1 MHRLHPGRIDDWSVR
16 RRVRA
21 VAALLVLL
29 AVVAALPTAHSYLRA
44 TAFSADVVLQLPV
57 RPLAWATHAPTI
69 EDFEWGGEGSGR
81 GQLTLPAGDDQ
92 QPAIILV
99 LGADPAPADDE
110 RVLSLTGGLARV
122 GFAVLLTESDDLNAA
137 VVLPSEIPRLA
148 GAFEALAAHPRV
160 RQDRVGYVALSAG
173 GSLAIVAASQPQ
185 IADRVAYVVALG
197 PYYDAASLA
206 AAVTS
211 YSFRGPD
218 GVEDWEPA
226 GIARRVVRNTLLA
239 GLPEAE
245 RAAIEAGGT
254 PQSAGGSAVAELL
267 QRPSLARAEALLQ
280 ALPPEQRAHLAAVSP
295 RYAID
300 GLRAPF
306 YLLHDRSDE
315 FIPWTESG
323 AMAEA
328 REPDIYHRLDLF
340 QHVEP
345 DPGNVEH
352 MLRDGWRIIRLVVRI
367 LEDSR

>member
-1 MHRLHPGRIDDWSVR
+1 MHRLHPGRIDGWSVR

-21 VAALLVLL
+21 VAVLLALL

-44 TAFSADVVLQLPV
+44 TAFTADVVLQLPV

-81 GQLTLPAGDDQ
+81 GQLTLPAGDDA

-110 RVLSLTGGLARV
+110 RVLSLTGGLARI

-137 VVLPSEIPRLA
+137 VVLPSEILRLA

-160 RQDRVGYVALSAG
+160 RADEVGYVALSAG
-173 GSLAIVAASQPQ
+173 GSLAIVAASQPR

-197 PYYDAASLA
+197 PYYDAESLT
-206 AAVTS
+206 AAVSS

-245 RAAIEAGGT
+245 RAAIDAGGT
-254 PQSAGGSAVAELL
+254 PEGTGGAAVAELL
-267 QRPSLARAEALLQ
+267 QRPTLDRAEELIEALY
-280 ALPPEQRAHLAAVSP
+280 PEQRTHLEAVSP

-300 GLRAPF
+300 GLRAPL

-315 FIPWTESG
+315 FIPWTESE

-328 REPDIYHRLDLF
+328 HEPAIYHRLDLF

-352 MLRDGWRIIRLVVRI
+352 MLRDGWRILRLVVRI
-367 LEDSR
+367 LDDAR

>member
-44 TAFSADVVLQLPV
+44 TAFTADVVLQLPV

-160 RQDRVGYVALSAG
+160 RRDRLGYVALSAG
-173 GSLAIVAASQPQ
+173 GSLAIVAASQPR

-206 AAVTS
+206 AAVSS

-218 GVEDWEPA
+218 GVEEWEPA

-239 GLPEAE
+239 GLPEPSAP
-245 RAAIEAGGT
+245 RSTPGRRRGASAA
-254 PQSAGGSAVAELL
+254 PPSRSCCGS
-267 QRPSLARAEALLQ
+267 RRS
-280 ALPPEQRAHLAAVSP
+280 
-295 RYAID
+295 
-300 GLRAPF
+300 RAPRRCCRRCR
-306 YLLHDRSDE
+306 RS
-315 FIPWTESG
+315 S
-323 AMAEA
+323 A
-328 REPDIYHRLDLF
+328 RT
-340 QHVEP
+340 
-345 DPGNVEH
+345 
-352 MLRDGWRIIRLVVRI
+352 
-367 LEDSR
+367 SRP

>member
-1 MHRLHPGRIDDWSVR
+1 MHRLHPGRIDGWSVR

-21 VAALLVLL
+21 IAALLVLL

-44 TAFSADVVLQLPV
+44 GAFSADVVLQLPV

-160 RQDRVGYVALSAG
+160 REDRVGYVALSAG
-173 GSLAIVAASQPQ
+173 GSLAIVAASQPR

-206 AAVTS
+206 AAVVS

-254 PQSAGGSAVAELL
+254 PESAGGSGVAELL
-267 QRPSLARAEALLQ
+267 RLPSLARAEALLQ

-295 RYAID
+295 RYAIA
-300 GLRAPF
+300 GLRAPL

-315 FIPWTESG
+315 FIPWTESE

-328 REPDIYHRLDLF
+328 HEPHIYHRLDLF

-352 MLRDGWRIIRLVVRI
+352 MLRDGWRIIRLVVHI

>member
-1 MHRLHPGRIDDWSVR
+1 MHRLHPGRIDGWSVR

-44 TAFSADVVLQLPV
+44 GAFTADVVLQLPV
-57 RPLAWATHAPTI
+57 GPLAWATHAPTI

-160 RQDRVGYVALSAG
+160 REDRVGYVALSAG

-218 GVEDWEPA
+218 GVEEWEPA

-245 RAAIEAGGT
+245 RAAIDAGQAPG
-254 PQSAGGSAVAELL
+254 SVGGAAVAELL
-267 QRPSLARAEALLQ
+267 RLPSLARAEALLQ

-295 RYAID
+295 RYAIA
-300 GLRAPF
+300 GLRAPL

-315 FIPWTESG
+315 FIPWTESE

-328 REPDIYHRLDLF
+328 HEPHIYHRLDLF